1 MRRRCLG
8 MTPKEW
14 SKTRLVMAWLAAMA
28 AVFCAA
34 GVWVVGQAQYVNH
47 YCTSDRVDQPTPAN
61 PEALGGRPAYLDGPL
76 TVGCEYDGYSTVT
89 VADPA
94 PPCRCTGADRH
105 GGLCRRGDAEVGAP
119 RQAYADACNR
129 ERAVALTIAR
139 GSMEG
144 CGHPHVPQSVLRNP
158 VS

>member
-1 MRRRCLG
+1 
-8 MTPKEW
+8 
-14 SKTRLVMAWLAAMA
+14 MA

-34 GVWVVGQAQYVNH
+34 GVWVVGQAQYVND

-94 PPCRCTGADRH
+94 PLVGALVLIGMVVSVAVVMLRWARRDRH
-105 GGLCRRGDAEVGAP
+105 TRTPATAS
-119 RQAYADACNR
+119 
-129 ERAVALTIAR
+129 ALSR
-139 GSMEG
+139 
-144 CGHPHVPQSVLRNP
+144 
-158 VS
+158 